1 MNELLNSPLIK
12 GADFNYALWWK
23 RISKGNIQ
31 ARYISPFTIILHQEG
46 TYPKIGEGTWIGHF
60 TIIDGSQGLEIG
72 ENCSISSGV
81 HIYTH
86 SVHKRVLYDM
96 PKEVSPTRIGNNVF
110 IGPNT
115 VISMGCDIGDRVHIA
130 PLSFIGPNTT
140 IPSNAK
146 VEGRFTIK
154 RFHKDREE

>member
-1 MNELLNSPLIK
+1 MSENKAEYWRDLSR
-12 GADFNYALWWK
+12 G
-23 RISKGNIQ
+23 SIQ
-31 ARYISPFTIILHQEG
+31 ARFISPTAVILWQDGKPEIS
-46 TYPKIGEGTWIGHF
+46 YPKIGKGTWIGHW

-72 ENCSISSGV
+72 ENCSIRSGV

-110 IGPNT
+110 IGPNSI
-115 VISMGCDIGDRVHIA
+115 ISMGCDIGDKVHIA

-140 IPSNAK
+140 IPSNSR

-154 RFHKDREE
+154 RFNKGREE